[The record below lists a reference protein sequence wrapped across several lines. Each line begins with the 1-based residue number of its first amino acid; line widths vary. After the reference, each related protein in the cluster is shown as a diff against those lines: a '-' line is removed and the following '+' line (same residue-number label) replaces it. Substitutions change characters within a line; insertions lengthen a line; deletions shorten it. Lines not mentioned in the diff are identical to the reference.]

1 MISIIIPTLNEEK
14 NLPVI
19 LSLIKQSKFS
29 DYEIIVADAGSKDR
43 TIEIAESFG
52 GRVVPGGLP
61 ARGRNNGAKE
71 AKGDILFFIDAD
83 VRFYPSDFIE
93 KSISYF
99 KENNLTVAS
108 FHILPHKSNIYLNP
122 LTMNLFYNMPQ
133 QALQGLFPLGA
144 MGIIVKKEAYDQV
157 GGFDE
162 SVSLAEDV
170 HFVQQAAK
178 LGKFGIIPGVK
189 VYMPLR
195 RFEKDGYLS
204 TGLKYLACGVHMAL
218 IGPARH
224 IKYDFDHY
232 DKK

>member
-1 MISIIIPTLNEEK
+1 
-14 NLPVI
+14 VI
-19 LSLIKQSKFS
+19 LSLIRQDKFS
-29 DYEIIVADAGSKDR
+29 DYEIIVADAGSKDK

-52 GRVVPGGLP
+52 CKIVPGGLP
-61 ARGRNNGAKE
+61 ARGRNNGAKA

-83 VRFYPSDFIE
+83 VRFYPHDFID

-99 KENNLTVAS
+99 KDNKLTVAS

-133 QALQGLFPLGA
+133 KALQGLFPMGA
-144 MGIIVKKEAYDQV
+144 MGIIVSKEAYDKV
-157 GGFDE
+157 SGFDE

-170 HFVQQAAK
+170 HFVQQVAK
-178 LGKFGIIPGVK
+178 SGKFGIVPGVK

-195 RFEKDGYLS
+195 RFERDGYLA
-204 TGLKYLACGVHMAL
+204 TGLKYLACGMHMAL

-232 DKK
+232 DDKK